1 MNNLLTLTSSATL
14 FFDFDGLLVDTEPLH
29 YQAYRKMMENNHLPF
44 PWDFS
49 TYVSM
54 AHTGAQ
60 GLNQMIAEKFPDL
73 LKKKKWDALYAEK
86 KREYERLLEREGVNW
101 MPGAPSFL
109 SLVKSLEIP
118 HCVVT
123 NSARKQVDLCKTHL
137 PLLKQIPL
145 WVTREDYKNP
155 KPAKDGYVK
164 AIEWMRPQ
172 GIKIG
177 FEDTLRGI
185 AALKG
190 AHIDPILICSK
201 EHPQMGQTQEGYPH
215 FESLECALKKIQ
227 PE

>member
-1 MNNLLTLTSSATL
+1 MNNLLTLSSSATI

-29 YQAYRKMMENNHLPF
+29 YQAYRQMVENNHLPF

-49 TYVSM
+49 TYVSIS
-54 AHTGAQ
+54 HTGAQ

-73 LKKKKWDALYAEK
+73 LNKKGWDALYAEK
-86 KREYERLLEREGVNW
+86 KSLYEQLLEREGVNW
-101 MPGAPSFL
+101 MVGAPSLL
-109 SLVKSLEIP
+109 SLLKSLGIS

-123 NSARKQVDLCKTHL
+123 NSTRKQVDLCKTHL

-145 WVTREDYKNP
+145 WVTREDYENP
-155 KPAKDGYVK
+155 KPAKDGYIK
-164 AIEWMRPQ
+164 AIELIRPQ
-172 GIKIG
+172 GIKLG

-201 EHPQMGQTQEGYPH
+201 EHPQMRQREGWYLH
-215 FESLECALKKIQ
+215 FESLEYALKKFQ
-227 PE
+227 TE